1 MDETPLNGNTQPSQ
15 GSPSQAQSQAQVQR
29 AVEDNARVLDLKVQ
43 ETPATEE
50 AVSVTLETPGQE
62 ARQAYGTAKTENLRD
77 SGLWRILLP
86 GFVVLC
92 CLALLAI
99 PLIILTP
106 LFINSLSS
114 GAAANR
120 AGITWVWVVMILV
133 VLAIAITVIRGLVKI
148 FMTSAGNYS
157 G

>member
-15 GSPSQAQSQAQVQR
+15 GSPAEPQVQG

-50 AVSVTLETPGQE
+50 AVSVTMETPKQE
-62 ARQAYGTAKTENLRD
+62 TRQAYGTAKTENLRD

-86 GFVVLC
+86 AFVVLC

-120 AGITWVWVVMILV
+120 AGITWVWIVMILV
-133 VLAIAITVIRGLVKI
+133 VLAIAVTVIRGLVKI

-157 G
+157 R

>member
-1 MDETPLNGNTQPSQ
+1 MEDKSSSTSVSAE
-15 GSPSQAQSQAQVQR
+15 QV
-29 AVEDNARVLDLKVQ
+29 AVEQKTA
-43 ETPATEE
+43 TPEKASTEHRE
-50 AVSVTLETPGQE
+50 
-62 ARQAYGTAKTENLRD
+62 AYGTAKTENLRD

-106 LFINSLSS
+106 LFINSLTS

-120 AGITWVWVVMILV
+120 AGITWVWIVMILV
-133 VLAIAITVIRGLVKI
+133 ILAIAATVIRGLVKI

-157 G
+157 R

>member
-1 MDETPLNGNTQPSQ
+1 MDETPLNGNTQSSQ
-15 GSPSQAQSQAQVQR
+15 GSPSQAQR
-29 AVEDNARVLDLKVQ
+29 ALEDNARVLDLKVQ

-50 AVSVTLETPGQE
+50 GVSVTLETPKQE
-62 ARQAYGTAKTENLRD
+62 TRQAYGTAKTENLRD

-86 GFVVLC
+86 AFVVLC

-114 GAAANR
+114 GAPANR
-120 AGITWVWVVMILV
+120 AGITWVWIVMILV

-157 G
+157 R